1 MGKKVL
7 IYLLV
12 AVVVITSAALVWHF
26 FKDQV
31 LMAFGWF
38 AIFAIV
44 FFAGWIL
51 GRYGYCPKPQVI
63 ECPKQQVVSSDNE

>member
-1 MGKKVL
+1 MSKKVL
-7 IYLLV
+7 IYLLT
-12 AVVVITSAALVWHF
+12 AVVVITSVALIWHF

-44 FFAGWIL
+44 FAAGWVL
-51 GRYGYCPKPQVI
+51 GRFGRRSKPQII
-63 ECPKQQVVSSDNE
+63 ECPKQQVEKSNNE

>member
-1 MGKKVL
+1 MGKKIL

-12 AVVVITSAALVWHF
+12 AVVVITSVALVWHF

-44 FFAGWIL
+44 FAAGWVL
-51 GRYGYCPKPQVI
+51 GRFGCRPKPQII
-63 ECPKQQVVSSDNE
+63 ECPKQQVEKSNNE

>member
-1 MGKKVL
+1 MSKKVL
-7 IYLLV
+7 IYLLT
-12 AVVVITSAALVWHF
+12 AVVVITSVALIWHF

-44 FFAGWIL
+44 FAAGWVL
-51 GRYGYCPKPQVI
+51 GRFGHRPKPQII
-63 ECPKQQVVSSDNE
+63 ECPKQQVEKSNNE

>member
-1 MGKKVL
+1 MSKKVL
-7 IYLLV
+7 IYLLT
-12 AVVVITSAALVWHF
+12 AVVVITSVALIWHF

-44 FFAGWIL
+44 FAAGWVL
-51 GRYGYCPKPQVI
+51 GRFGRRPKPQII
-63 ECPKQQVVSSDNE
+63 ECPKQQVEKSNNE

>member
-1 MGKKVL
+1 MGKKIL

-44 FFAGWIL
+44 FVAGWVL
-51 GRYGYCPKPQVI
+51 GRFGYRQKPQVI
-63 ECPKQQVVSSDNE
+63 ECPKQVVNKSNE